1 MELWTTSCVG
11 AVTWASNNLKVA
23 VTRPD
28 GSEGWRIARDSL
40 PIERGFNSRAKGSTA
55 SGEAAAESGLREQ
68 EQQQE
73 QQLEFGGEFAARGS
87 SSSSGCKVSEP
98 SCSWRS
104 AAASVAYA
112 RTAAKHTTAK
122 HKEQRDEA
130 AGVASWLACRTLVP
144 SVGLTATQRL
154 EALRSRVREREA
166 AA

>member
-1 MELWTTSCVG
+1 M
-11 AVTWASNNLKVA
+11 
-23 VTRPD
+23 
-28 GSEGWRIARDSL
+28 
-40 PIERGFNSRAKGSTA
+40 
-55 SGEAAAESGLREQ
+55 REQ

-73 QQLEFGGEFAARGS
+73 QQLEFGGEFAARS
-87 SSSSGCKVSEP
+87 SSSRCKVSEP
-98 SCSWRS
+98 SCSLRGSWRS